1 MLQRYYTIFYDILK
15 SAAKLRKLS
24 DIRKFLFK
32 KMRFLFIFEIIR
44 SNQKNQKNQ
53 KNRNNLRILIILIY
67 RIYPIDSFD
76 S

>member
-24 DIRKFLFK
+24 DIRKFLLK
-32 KMRFLFIFEIIR
+32 KMLFLFIFETIR

-53 KNRNNLRILIILIY
+53 KNLRILIILIY